1 MRNLILT
8 LIIWIICFTAI
19 VAGSSLTYKWY
30 RQLGTDIY
38 ISFNDVS
45 GLVPNQSKVLY
56 HGVQIGS
63 VNDIDLDPESGKP
76 RIKVRM
82 NKQSMKIIGKDSKFW
97 VVRPEFS
104 LGSVHNLSTISTG
117 DYVDVFPVAGPPA
130 VSFVGLNEMP
140 VEHKFSS
147 GLKITLKA
155 TNIAGIEIGTGV
167 LYNELEIGEVGEM
180 SLAADGRTILL
191 TVYIDKPYAR
201 VVRKG
206 SIFGNVS
213 GFHADIHIFGG
224 SKITLNSVR
233 TLIRGGIKLITPNI
247 NASPAKNGDTFRL
260 LTRDQLVEYEDPDK
274 C

>member
-19 VAGSSLTYKWY
+19 TVGTSLTYKWY
-30 RQLGTDIY
+30 RHLGEDIY
-38 ISFNDVS
+38 ITFQDVS

-63 VNDIDLDPESGKP
+63 INDIDLDPKTGHP

-82 NKQSMKIIGKDSKFW
+82 NKEVMKIIGEDSKFW
-97 VVRPEFS
+97 IVSPEFS
-104 LGSVHNLSTISTG
+104 LGSIQNLSTISTG
-117 DYVDVFPVAGPPA
+117 DYVSVHPIKG
-130 VSFVGLNEMP
+130 SHCNEFVGLDDVP

-155 TNIAGIEIGTGV
+155 TNIAGIDIGSSV
-167 LYNELEIGEVGEM
+167 LYNELPIGEVGEM
-180 SLAADGRTILL
+180 GLSSDGRHILL
-191 TVYIDKPYAR
+191 TVYIDKPYAHI
-201 VVRKG
+201 VRST
-206 SIFGNVS
+206 SIFGNIS

-224 SKITLNSVR
+224 SKITLNSLR
-233 TLIRGGIKLITPNI
+233 TLVRGGIKLITPSLK
-247 NASPAKNGDTFRL
+247 APPAKNKDVFRL
-260 LTRDQLVEYEDPDK
+260 LTRDELIEYEDPDK